1 MAVIKSFRDLIVYR
15 KAFEMACKI
24 YGITSSFPKEEKY
37 SLTDQIRR
45 PSRSVCANLAEAWA
59 RKSYPK
65 AFVNKLS
72 DALSEQLETEVWLD
86 FCVRHKYIDN
96 ATYTTLLEN
105 YDEVRKILIS
115 MINKPENF
123 NRDH

>member
-45 PSRSVCANLAEAWA
+45 SSRSVCANLAEAWA

-65 AFVNKLS
+65 AFVNRLS
-72 DALSEQLETEVWLD
+72 DALAEQLETEVWLD

-115 MINKPENF
+115 MINKPEKF

>member
-115 MINKPENF
+115 MINKPEKF